1 MHPELLDL
9 YNRELALLY
18 EHAQD
23 FAKAYPGVAKQL
35 GDLTR
40 ERTDP
45 MLVGLLEGTALLAAR
60 VQLKL
65 KDEFAEFTNNL
76 IEQLYPNFLA
86 PLPAVFLARV
96 SPKFGDPGLR
106 EGRRI
111 ARGSTLDSIYKSGK
125 DTRVSCQFTLCS
137 DITYWP
143 FEITGATYHASP
155 ASLRGTQA
163 EFGADVAAGLQ
174 LSLQVRTAQELKDEP
189 SDEQARADDVTHFAG
204 CETKDLTIHFVGPEA
219 EAVGLYEQLFANL
232 RSVLV
237 RYVDEFNDP
246 VFIDVPLRDIE
257 QIGFDE
263 DDFIIPRNHRMFA
276 GFSLLQEYFLFPRK
290 FMGVRIKGLDRVFSK
305 IPSNKIDVIFM
316 FDRLNPR
323 LPAAVNKS
331 MFALYAAPAVNLF
344 KKTSDRIEID
354 TNRHEYHL
362 VPDRSEPVNFEAHRV
377 LEAYLHYPGR
387 AEKRELLP
395 LYLSTINQASRNGAS
410 EVYYSIRR
418 VPRKRSEAEKSR
430 ASIDDY
436 VGSEIYISTT
446 SPNEE
451 AGEGRLQVSAVAL
464 CSNRH
469 LADIIPVGQQEW
481 EFKFRENTELVTS
494 AVVPPTRPRE
504 SLLMMKNDVL
514 RDAGMGP
521 TAWKLIN
528 VLSLN
533 HFGLSDPDGAA
544 LREVLSLFADTKDPV
559 VVRRILGVRHISSRP
574 VIRRLQQRL
583 GVGVARGIEVTVTL
597 EDKAFEGHGAFIL
610 GAVLERFFAEY
621 AAVNHFT
628 VTVVKTVERG
638 VIMTWPARS
647 GSRSAI

>member
-1 MHPELLDL
+1 VHPELLDL

-86 PLPAVFLARV
+86 PLPSVFLARV

-106 EGRRI
+106 EGRRV

-125 DTRVSCQFTLCS
+125 DARVSCQFTLCS

-143 FEITGATYHASP
+143 FEITGATYHPSP

-163 EFGADVAAGLQ
+163 EFGADVASGLQ
-174 LSLQVRTAQELKDEP
+174 LSLQVRTTPELKDEP
-189 SDEQARADDVTHFAG
+189 SDEEARGDDVTHFAG

-219 EAVGLYEQLFANL
+219 EAIGLYEQLFANL

-246 VFIDVPLRDIE
+246 IFIEVPLSDVE

-263 DDFIIPRNHRMFA
+263 DDFIIPRNHRIFA

-290 FMGVRIKGLDRVFSK
+290 FMGVRIKGLERVLSK
-305 IPSNKIDVIFM
+305 IPSNKIDFIFM

-323 LPAAVNKS
+323 LPAAINKS

-377 LEAYLHYPGR
+377 LEAFLHYPGR

-395 LYLSTINQASRNGAS
+395 LYLSTINQASRTGAS

-430 ASIDDY
+430 ASVDDY
-436 VGSEIYISTT
+436 VGSEVYISTT

-494 AVVPPTRPRE
+494 AAVPPTRPRE

-544 LREVLSLFADTKDPV
+544 LREILSLFADTKDPV

-597 EDKAFEGHGAFIL
+597 EDKAFEGHGAFIM